1 MHTQSQRMTD
11 VNVEV
16 IDKKSSPKAIQH
28 RQSSRSQSQRVTNQK
43 VLEIKDQIIRARA
56 YLGFAPP
63 GSNSHLMKEL
73 KLRIKEMERAVGEAT
88 KDSDL
93 SRR

>member
-1 MHTQSQRMTD
+1 MHTHPQKKTD
-11 VNVEV
+11 DNVEV
-16 IDKKSSPKAIQH
+16 TDKQSMPRAAQNH
-28 RQSSRSQSQRVTNQK
+28 QSSRPQPRRVSNQK

-56 YLGFAPP
+56 YLGLAPP
-63 GSNSHLMKEL
+63 GSSSHLVKEL
-73 KLRIKEMERAVGEAT
+73 KLRIKELERAVGEAT